1 MANKLRGAAWL
12 LPALMLACPRL
23 WAVEDPTACVG
34 EIERVCTRL
43 EDKLETCLAERGDQ
57 LSPTCRDQLKSAMTL
72 VQDPTGPAAC
82 IPDVQRLCP
91 DLTPRALASCITDQQ
106 PNFSAA
112 CKRYLQ
118 SARPGA
124 SSE

>member
-1 MANKLRGAAWL
+1 MADKTRRAVWL

-23 WAVEDPTACVG
+23 WAAEDPSACIG
-34 EIERVCTRL
+34 DIERVCIHL
-43 EDKLETCLAERGDQ
+43 EDKLENCLAERGDQ
-57 LSPTCRDQLKSAMTL
+57 LPPACRDQLKSAMTL

-91 DLTPRALASCITDQQ
+91 EMTPAALSSCITSQL
-106 PNFSAA
+106 PNFSEA

-118 SARPGA
+118 SARPGTP
-124 SSE
+124 SE